1 MVYPLFRDQIGGS
14 EYGGVQY
21 RARVVNNTVQ
31 PKVPEALT
39 AGERLRL
46 GYLTGVEDDSMS
58 YEDRRQMVGLRK
70 PGGPPSWYVTGQP
83 FPPTY
88 AEAYDQQQ
96 RIIESVMNWS

>member
-1 MVYPLFRDQIGGS
+1 MAFPLYRDQIVGS

-21 RARVVNNTVQ
+21 RARVTNNTVQ
-31 PKVPEALT
+31 PKQSEALT

-46 GYLTGVEDDSMS
+46 GYLTGEEDNSMS

-70 PGGPPSWYVTGQP
+70 PNGPPSWFVTGQP

-88 AEAYDQQQ
+88 AEAYDAQQ
-96 RIIESVMNWS
+96 RIIEQVMNWS